1 MLIVACEVLKP
12 EIEHLARQMPN
23 PPEVIYL
30 SQRLHDY
37 PEKLREGVQ
46 EAIDKIEDERPEIKK
61 IILGYGLCGKGLTGV
76 TSKRAILAIPR
87 LHDCIPLLLGLE
99 PDSQE
104 ASSRD
109 GKTYWISPGW
119 LDSFLAEYHLTD
131 SRFKKYAEKFGPKR
145 AEKMVKAEDA
155 LLSEYERAC
164 HIRWEEI
171 GDGWVKQAK
180 DVSKAVGLEY
190 LERPGSD
197 IYLRALLAGGD
208 NSALFLTLNPGQTID
223 MDVDGH
229 VLVVDKEDA

>member
-1 MLIVACEVLKP
+1 MLILACEVLKP
-12 EIEHLARQMPN
+12 EIEHLASKMDK
-23 PPEVIYL
+23 PPQVIYL

-46 EAIDKIEDERPEIKK
+46 EAIDKIENERPEVET

-76 TSKRAILAIPR
+76 TSRNATLIIPR

-155 LLSEYERAC
+155 LLSAYETAC
-164 HIRWEEI
+164 NIRWEEL
-171 GDGWVKQAK
+171 GDGWLEQAK
-180 DVSKAVGLEY
+180 AVSKAVGLQY

-197 IYLRALLAGGD
+197 RYLRALVEGADDPG
-208 NSALFLTLNPGQTID
+208 LFLSLKPGQTID
-223 MDVDGH
+223 MDIEGRI
-229 VLVVDKEDA
+229 LVVEVEQA